1 MDTEPK
7 VPTPIK
13 DKKQEEDKKSHQT
26 LLTRLSVAKKFE
38 DKQRKQWKKV
48 LKVLDGEREVMVG
61 GDTQVRKIKYPLLW
75 AAYDNYLSQ
84 LTLTPPQVVIE
95 AEKKEDSLKKTYWK
109 GIIDYKKRKLRISDL
124 REQFIDSLI
133 VCGKAVYK
141 VGRAVET
148 KEVEKVVP
156 TIEGQ
161 PPITQ
166 KVEAIVK
173 NETFVEVVDP
183 RKVWISPE
191 TKYQSPLLGE
201 ECPYI
206 IEEMIKDPEYV
217 EDMYQ
222 VELEDEEKELINMDD
237 EKDDKGEVKEAGI
250 DENTDDLKRVRVY
263 LYNGKWEIEGECKPN
278 CEVLFTNKRILKQ
291 REIPYAHGKKPYIY
305 ALNFKAF
312 FKPTAKGSLDA
323 VMDLD
328 QEYNEHMNRIRTI
341 LRRLANPKWKKLKG
355 TNVDEAAL
363 LDPDTGTVV
372 DVSDVNAVTAL
383 EGPRIDPA
391 LFDKSKVVEELFQ
404 LVTGIVY
411 GSSAIQ
417 NAGTAT
423 GQDIVSKG
431 ADTKIGRLSNIVER
445 AEEERDI
452 MMLQLEQQYAPTE
465 GTDIRITGADVVEQI
480 RMKKFLHSTAM
491 QLYQQQAGQA
501 ETTGMQ
507 PPPPPEDEY
516 ANFEISDDGKT
527 IFTNYSRKD
536 IQGEFELTVISQSSN
551 RSNKSVKSQQY
562 LNALDR
568 SAADPSVNRA
578 ELWKRFF
585 YINDEDDI
593 DSLVP
598 STTGQ
603 VQQPPAPTAGAGGAQ
618 PGEQV
623 RKPSSTAINSSI
635 KGQANKT
642 V

>member
-1 MDTEPK
+1 METEPK
-7 VPTPIK
+7 VPSPIK
-13 DKKQEEDKKSHQT
+13 DKETEEDKGNLQK

-38 DKQRKQWKKV
+38 SKQRKQWKKV
-48 LKVLDGEREVMVG
+48 LKVLDGEREVVAG
-61 GDTQVRKIKYPLLW
+61 GDTVVRKVKYPLLW

-84 LTLTPPQVVIE
+84 LTLTTPQVVIE

-109 GIIDYKKRKLRISDL
+109 GIIDYKKRKLRIADL

-133 VCGKAVYK
+133 TCGKAVYK

-166 KVEAIVK
+166 KVEAITK
-173 NETFVEVVDP
+173 NETFVEVADP

-191 TKYQSPLLGE
+191 TKYQSPILGE
-201 ECPYI
+201 ECPYV
-206 IEEMIKDPEYV
+206 IEEMIKTPEYI
-217 EDMYQ
+217 EDTYD
-222 VELEDEEKELINMDD
+222 VELEEDEKEIIRTEDDEEDKSKVSDQGMDED
-237 EKDDKGEVKEAGI
+237 
-250 DENTDDLKRVRVY
+250 TDDLKRVRVY
-263 LYNGKWEIEGECKPN
+263 LYNGVWDIDGECKPN

-312 FKPTAKGSLDA
+312 FKPTAKGSLD
-323 VMDLD
+323 VVLDLD

-355 TNVDEAAL
+355 TTVDEAAL
-363 LDPDTGTVV
+363 LDPDVGTVV
-372 DVSDVNAVTAL
+372 DVSDVNAVAPL

-391 LFDKSKVVEELFQ
+391 LFDKSKAVEELFQ

-411 GSSAIQ
+411 GSTAIE

-431 ADTKIGRLSNIVER
+431 ADVKIGRLSNIIER

-452 MMLQLEQQYAPTE
+452 MMLQLEQQYAPQD

-480 RMKKFLHSTAM
+480 RQKKFLYSTAM
-491 QLYQQQAGQA
+491 QLYKSQASQA
-501 ETTGMQ
+501 QATGMQ
-507 PPPPPEDEY
+507 APPPPEDEY
-516 ANFEISDDGKT
+516 SNFEISDDGKT
-527 IFTNYSRKD
+527 IFTKYTRED

-568 SAADPSVNRA
+568 SAADPTVNRA

-603 VQQPPAPTAGAGGAQ
+603 IQQPQVPMAGGAQ
-618 PGEQV
+618 PGDQV
-623 RKPSSTAINSSI
+623 RSPSGTAIKSSVNA
-635 KGQANKT
+635 QANKT